1 MAEKLTETQRETAL
15 GSLDGWGYDATA
27 DALARDI
34 KFKDF
39 SEAFAFMTRVAL
51 LAEAAGHHPEWSNV
65 YNRVS
70 IRLRTHDADGVTR
83 TRRALETVVG
93 EGLVVDTGRLTG
105 SEDVGVLATA
115 AGVPLVFWLLG
126 GADPAAFASAR
137 SAADVRRVVATL
149 PSNHSAEYAP
159 VIDPTIRIGVEALVA
174 AAREWLTATSD
185 ATP

>member
-1 MAEKLTETQRETAL
+1 MAEKLSETQRETAL

-70 IRLRTHDADGVTR
+70 IRLRTHDADGVTQKD
-83 TRRALETVVG
+83 
-93 EGLVVDTGRLTG
+93 VD
-105 SEDVGVLATA
+105 LATA
-115 AGVPLVFWLLG
+115 
-126 GADPAAFASAR
+126 
-137 SAADVRRVVATL
+137 
-149 PSNHSAEYAP
+149 
-159 VIDPTIRIGVEALVA
+159 IGKLI
-174 AAREWLTATSD
+174 
-185 ATP
+185 